1 MEAYLS
7 YRLVVNCEVTI
18 VSGSSL
24 YKIYN
29 MKLFNNSIYLIIRL
43 FYTYMYIPSCRSVAP
58 DLKNF
63 GLMTPSSSIRF
74 ISQTGSYRPAAE
86 QEICSSLL
94 SVLLKF
100 YIILWSKKASYN
112 MKRLLVHWNF
122 ILIKSIIRQLLPID
136 KLRI

>member
-1 MEAYLS
+1 MKL
-7 YRLVVNCEVTI
+7 L

-74 ISQTGSYRPAAE
+74 ISQTGSYRPAADKMHSCLQIQQKNSE
-86 QEICSSLL
+86 YEIFSLNL
-94 SVLLKF
+94 RCIPRNTFVYFSIQNFNYVYGEIF
-100 YIILWSKKASYN
+100 AGRFIFAPFA
-112 MKRLLVHWNF
+112 LVV
-122 ILIKSIIRQLLPID
+122 SG
-136 KLRI
+136 RI